1 MKIFK
6 IYFSISAFLIV
17 SACSLQE
24 EPYGFYSEDNFL
36 QTQSD
41 AESAISY
48 AYDALTFLEY
58 SRTVF
63 LIGDMPTEEAGP
75 KQDASIDRYELNNWV
90 EQNFSTN
97 ASLVN
102 FFKYAYIAINRSN
115 YILEELPAAQFDQD
129 VKDKYL
135 GEAYFLRAWNYF
147 NLVRNF
153 GLVPMHTSY
162 VKTLDQTAAP
172 LAQSLDEVYDLIIGD
187 CMMAMELLDVQ
198 QATGRADKVAA
209 QSLAAKAFLFIAS
222 AKEHSVPRYTNM
234 SRDIDDMYDS
244 AAFYAGE
251 VLFNQSQYGFDDDL
265 LDIYDVD
272 QADGPEHI
280 FIMSMDRSGT
290 IEGDYSKISKLFIPY
305 VAGGDIYLSNGDGN
319 FTVSHDGWSSFI
331 TNDAFFNAF
340 ETGDLRGDLLMV
352 DQVFDSNGNEVAS
365 YPNNGLL
372 YPFTRKYIDPDF
384 IGDKT
389 STKPFL
395 IRYSDIALV
404 YAEAVGPTTEG
415 YNQVNAIRGR
425 ADLGDLTPGLS
436 VADFR
441 EAVWT
446 ERRWE
451 LAFEGN
457 RLYDLRR
464 FKRVASVVPEASDLS
479 DMETTFYPLP
489 QVEVNLN
496 KGLGIE
502 D

>member
-6 IYFSISAFLIV
+6 IYILTIFIV
-17 SACSLQE
+17 AASACSLEE
-24 EPYGFYSEDNFL
+24 EPYGFYSEENFL
-36 QTQSD
+36 NTPAD

-63 LIGDMPTEEAGP
+63 LLGDMPTEEAGP
-75 KQDASIDRYELNNWV
+75 KQDASIDRHELNEWT

-97 ASLVN
+97 SSLVN

-115 YILEELPAAQFDQD
+115 YILDLLPSAEFDQD
-129 VKDKYL
+129 LKDAYL

-153 GLVPMHTSY
+153 GQVPMHTSY
-162 VKTLDQTAAP
+162 VQTLDQTAAP
-172 LAQSLDEVYDLIIGD
+172 LANDLDEVYDLIVSD
-187 CMMAMELLDVQ
+187 CLNAIDLLGVNQ
-198 QATGRADKVAA
+198 RLGRADRVAA
-209 QSLAAKAFLFIAS
+209 QSLLAKAYLFIAS
-222 AKEHSVPRYTNM
+222 AKEHSVPKYVDMGR
-234 SRDIDDMYDS
+234 SVSDMYDS

-251 VLFNQSQYGFDDDL
+251 VLFNQSQYSMDTDL
-265 LDIYDVD
+265 LNIYDVD
-272 QADGPEHI
+272 HPDGPEHI

-305 VAGGDIYLSNGDGN
+305 VAGGDIYLPDGDGS
-319 FTVSHDGWSSFI
+319 FTVSHDGWSAFI
-331 TNDAFFNAF
+331 TNDAFYNSF
-340 ETGDLRGDLLMV
+340 EVGDLRGELLLV
-352 DQVFDSNGNEVAS
+352 DAVYDGNGNEVAS
-365 YPNNGLL
+365 YPGNGLL
-372 YPFTRKYIDPDF
+372 YPFTRKYIDPEF

-395 IRYSDIALV
+395 IRYTDIALV

-415 YNQVNAIRGR
+415 YNQVNAIRDR
-425 ADLGDLTPGLS
+425 AGLGDLTPGLNIT
-436 VADFR
+436 DFR
-441 EAVWT
+441 EAIYL
-446 ERRWE
+446 ERKWE

-464 FKRVASVVPEASDLS
+464 FNRVALEVPNASDLS
-479 DMETTFYPLP
+479 EEETTFYPLP

-496 KGLGIE
+496 KGLGLE
-502 D
+502 N